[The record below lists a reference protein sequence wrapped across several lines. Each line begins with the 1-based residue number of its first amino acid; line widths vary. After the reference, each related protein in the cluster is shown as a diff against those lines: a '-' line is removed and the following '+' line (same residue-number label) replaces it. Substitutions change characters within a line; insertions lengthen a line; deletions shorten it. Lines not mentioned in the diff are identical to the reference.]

1 MTIPPHLLSL
11 GDDDLTLAAEAA
23 DAAGAIIRAG
33 KAAGVAAEEKGFA
46 DLVSSVDREAD
57 GAIAR
62 LLREAH
68 PKDAIVSE
76 ELEPDTKD
84 HSGRLWFV
92 DPLDGTSGF
101 LFGAGD
107 DVPAVLIALRKGGDY
122 RLGVVHFPLTGEWFY
137 ALKDQGAY
145 KDGVRL
151 DAAQSVGTLK
161 QAWVAMNAYGDAQY
175 ESADFAT
182 LRRELRSAAR
192 GAPLVT
198 TPPPHSGIALR
209 ILEPG
214 RRLGA
219 VIHDNSP
226 QKVKQGPW
234 DIAPPQAIL
243 EEAGGCFVNFS
254 GRRVDPFAAEP
265 MLACGCRELA
275 DEILSLLQ

>member
-1 MTIPPHLLSL
+1 MTIPPHLISL
-11 GDDDLTLAAEAA
+11 GDDDLRLAAEAA
-23 DAAGAIIRAG
+23 DAAGAIIRLG
-33 KAAGVAAEEKGFA
+33 KTAGVEIEQKGFA
-46 DLVSSVDREAD
+46 DLVSEVDKEAD
-57 GAIAR
+57 AAIAAIIR
-62 LLREAH
+62 SAH

-76 ELEPDTKD
+76 ELEPDTKERA
-84 HSGRLWFV
+84 GRLWFV

-107 DVPAVLIALRKGGDY
+107 DVPAVLIALREGGEY

-137 ALKDQGAY
+137 TAAGKGAY
-145 KDGVRL
+145 RDGEKL
-151 DAAQSVGTLK
+151 DATKAVGSLRE
-161 QAWVAMNAYGDAQY
+161 AWVAMNAYGDAQY
-175 ESADFAT
+175 ESAGFAT

-219 VIHDNSP
+219 VIHDNAP

-234 DIAPPQAIL
+234 DIAAPQAIL

-254 GRRVDPFAAEP
+254 GGRVDPFTAEP
-265 MLACGCRELA
+265 MLACGRRQLA